1 MKAGR
6 IIRTFSAKDGREVVL
21 RTPTWNDLDDL
32 MAMINSL
39 VEEGADI
46 LIDEKVSRDEEIDW
60 LSKALARLER
70 DEVFYLVAQ
79 VSGKAIGNS
88 EIGRKTSGHDKHVG
102 TLGIV
107 ISNGCRNLGIGTE
120 MIKTLIE
127 QAHAMNL
134 KLLTLSVYATNER
147 ARHVYQKLGFV
158 ETGRIPKKFFKE
170 GKYLDEITMAKA
182 LE

>member
-6 IIRTFSAKDGREVVL
+6 IIRTFSARDGQEVVL
-21 RTPTWNDLDDL
+21 RTLTWNDLDDL

-39 VEEGADI
+39 VEERADI

-60 LSKALARLER
+60 LSRALARLER
-70 DEVFYLVAQ
+70 DEVFYLAAE
-79 VSGKAIGNS
+79 VSGKVVGNS

-107 ISNGCRNLGIGTE
+107 ISNGYRNLGIGTE

-147 ARHVYQKLGFV
+147 ARHVYQKLGFAD
-158 ETGRIPKKFFKE
+158 TGRIPKKFFKE
-170 GKYLDEITMAKA
+170 GRYVDETTMARA
-182 LE
+182 LD